1 MWSVPKSKIGETFLR
16 HILFI
21 SFLNLCQKRFLSERS
36 FQSILFASHL
46 VKLDYMLFI
55 NTRVCVGASSCTARF
70 KSNTTIRKTK
80 RRICRTQLLQTILN
94 AEWLRNFNGFV
105 SLSSLATSTAATFFS
120 IDCSSCLS
128 FFFLLSCLSK
138 QLPFR
143 QHDQSIDCVR
153 ISGAFTW
160 NTIAC

>member
-1 MWSVPKSKIGETFLR
+1 
-16 HILFI
+16 
-21 SFLNLCQKRFLSERS
+21 
-36 FQSILFASHL
+36 
-46 VKLDYMLFI
+46 MLFI

-128 FFFLLSCLSK
+128 FFSCYHACPNNFHLGNMIKVLTVCVFLVHLLEI
-138 QLPFR
+138 
-143 QHDQSIDCVR
+143 QSRASPIWHTLMVFIDFGMITRGFVQVSPSIEIFQNHLENFLCTSH
-153 ISGAFTW
+153 IEGMY
-160 NTIAC
+160 